1 MREGKARFLVVTLV
15 ISALF
20 LLGASN
26 AQAAAAATPTYVWK
40 CGINLPVEHPYYT
53 GMAKFSELMA
63 QKSNGQIKMQV
74 FPSSQ
79 LGNERD
85 MIEALQMGTQEV
97 TLVSTAPLSGFSSEF
112 LVFDLPYIFK
122 TREHAYKVLDSKIGE
137 KILASLEKNK
147 LIGLTFMENGFYN
160 ITSNKKIEHP
170 TDMKGVK
177 IRSLENPLQ
186 VFAYNSTGAN
196 ALPMSFGEVF
206 TALQNKTLDAT
217 GLTYAVIGS
226 TKIYTVQKYIADTW
240 HFYAPAPLLISQT
253 TWNSLPDDLKKI
265 VREAAREATDFQRK
279 QSVEVDQAKYEEMKK
294 YGIIFTNVNREEWV
308 KAMVPSTYAK
318 FVGKEIS
325 AELVK
330 QIQDMEK

>member
-1 MREGKARFLVVTLV
+1 MRSRKEMYLLITLIFAAMLFV
-15 ISALF
+15 GSSNSSA
-20 LLGASN
+20 AD
-26 AQAAAAATPTYVWK
+26 YVWK

-53 GMAKFSELMA
+53 GMAKFSELMEK
-63 QKSNGQIKMQV
+63 KSNGKIKMQV

-97 TLVSTAPLSGFSSEF
+97 TLVSTAPLSCFSADF

-122 TREHAYKVLDSKIGE
+122 TREHAYKVLDGPIGQ

-147 LIGLTFMENGFYN
+147 LVGLTFMENGFYN
-160 ITSNKKIEHP
+160 ITCNKKIEHP
-170 TDMKGVK
+170 ADMQGVK

-186 VFAYNSTGAN
+186 VFAYNTTGAN

-226 TKIYTVQKYIADTW
+226 MKIYTVQKYMADTW
-240 HFYAPAPLLISQT
+240 HFYAPAPLLISQK
-253 TWNSLPDDLKKI
+253 TWNALPDDLKAI
-265 VREAAREATDFQRK
+265 VKEAAKEATVFQRE
-279 QSVEVDQAKYEEMKK
+279 QSAAVDQAKYEEMKK
-294 YGIIFTNVNREEWV
+294 YGNIFTSVNREEWAKV
-308 KAMVPSTYAK
+308 MVAPTYAK
-318 FVGKEIS
+318 FVGEGKEIS
-325 AELVK
+325 ADLVK